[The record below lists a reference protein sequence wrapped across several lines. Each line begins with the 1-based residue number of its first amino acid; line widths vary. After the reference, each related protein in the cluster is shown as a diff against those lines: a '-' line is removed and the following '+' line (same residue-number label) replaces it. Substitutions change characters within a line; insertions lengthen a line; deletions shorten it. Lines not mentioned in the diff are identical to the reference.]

1 MKNYN
6 NQEEEFN
13 AINHDVD
20 MFIDSKEEELP
31 YLDLPTA
38 LFTIFVS
45 FTSFLGLVAFVMF
58 LASLFQ

>member
-20 MFIDSKEEELP
+20 MFVDSKEEELP
-31 YLDLPTA
+31 YLDIPTA
-38 LFTIFVS
+38 LFTLFVG
-45 FTSFLGLVAFVMF
+45 FTSVFGLIAILVFIF
-58 LASLFQ
+58 SLFR